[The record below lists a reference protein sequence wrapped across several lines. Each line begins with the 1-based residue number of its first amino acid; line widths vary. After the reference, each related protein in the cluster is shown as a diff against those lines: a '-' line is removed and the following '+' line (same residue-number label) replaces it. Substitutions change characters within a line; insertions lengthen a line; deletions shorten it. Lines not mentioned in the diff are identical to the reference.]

1 MAPDEP
7 SAPRRRR
14 RSALAAPAASPAVLP
29 SSASLSE
36 LIEHERSELTQIHA
50 MVKGLNDVLL
60 YADDDDSPMHAD
72 VAYVIARLLDESLAR
87 LEAVRV
93 RVAQLEK
100 AAADSEAGS
109 DSSPPH
115 QVREPRA
122 TYLC

>member
-14 RSALAAPAASPAVLP
+14 RSPPAAPAASPAVLAP
-29 SSASLSE
+29 AASLAQ
-36 LIEHERSELTQIHA
+36 LIEQERIELMQIHA
-50 MVKGLNDVLL
+50 MARCLNDVLL

-72 VAYVIARLLDESLAR
+72 VAYVLARLLDESIAR
-87 LEAVRV
+87 LDAVRM
-93 RVAQLEK
+93 RVAQLEL
-100 AAADSEAGS
+100 AAADSVA
-109 DSSPPH
+109 DSESPPPH